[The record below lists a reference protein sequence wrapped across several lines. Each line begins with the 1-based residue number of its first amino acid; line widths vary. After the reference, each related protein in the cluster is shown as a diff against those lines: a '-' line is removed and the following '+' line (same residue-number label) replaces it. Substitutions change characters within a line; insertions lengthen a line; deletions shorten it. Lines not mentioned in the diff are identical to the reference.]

1 MMRSNSYNNKNG
13 SRYTGG
19 AGGAAE
25 DERDQ
30 LLTPGEHRS
39 GAGGSGSDLEIGNHV
54 KSQRESNKKDKHNR
68 RNSNG
73 LLGFS
78 RHSESR
84 QMAGKERTLCL
95 VATSL
100 FVVLT
105 VVLLIAARAIPNPF
119 DRSPY
124 LDPTDPNDPHQNP
137 GKGGKGGPHVVV
149 PIGGPQLPPP
159 TDLPRNDAYLIKAEK
174 GAVASED
181 VDCSKMGVDVLKEGG
196 NAVDAAVATCIC
208 IGVLNSFSSG
218 IGGGGFM
225 MIRVPEESQFT
236 VLEDAASQAWSV
248 NPNLLSLRN
257 DTTHSVLKAIDFRE
271 TSPAASHKDMYIPI
285 PGSSQ
290 VGGLAVGV
298 PGELRGLWTAYE
310 QFGSGRISWER
321 LLTPSVKLSQGWR
334 VSRELAR
341 RFRIFGA
348 FMEEKEE
355 WADVFRPRG
364 AMLVEGDWLR
374 RTNYSKTLEYIAQDG
389 IDSFYG
395 HGEDPWIAQAMVDA
409 IAKEGGVLSMD
420 DLQGYAVE
428 VYDPIKSTYHGNT
441 IYTTD
446 APSCGP
452 VMLGMLN
459 VLEHYN
465 FSSSDSKLSNKTRTA
480 LNQHRVIE
488 AMKYGFAART
498 EIGDI
503 HDSGE
508 DAKSRRERID
518 YFSSKSWA
526 EEVYR
531 NMTDDTTH
539 TASHYNPVFDVPV
552 DSGTTHM
559 SVIDKW
565 GGACSLTSTVNLIFG
580 SRVMDPVTG
589 IIMND
594 EQDDFSTPG
603 KINAFGLAPSPY
615 NYPQPGK
622 RPLSSTAA
630 TIVERPDGTLYTALG
645 GSGGSRIFGA
655 VAQVLLNLEWGMDV
669 SAAIEAPRLHDQL
682 YPALVTVE
690 TGFEQEFT
698 DVLRE
703 KNHNVTYFDINL
715 GVAEVQAV
723 LRSDDGA
730 IFAASDSR
738 KNGRAWG
745 Y

>member
-1 MMRSNSYNNKNG
+1 MMRSNSYNKNS

-19 AGGAAE
+19 AGGVGE
-25 DERDQ
+25 DEREQ
-30 LLTPGEHRS
+30 LLTTGEHHS
-39 GAGGSGSDLEIGNHV
+39 GDGGGSGSDLEIGNR
-54 KSQRESNKKDKHNR
+54 KTNNKGKHNR

-73 LLGFS
+73 LLGDRRPER
-78 RHSESR
+78 RHS
-84 QMAGKERTLCL
+84 AGKERTLCL

-100 FVVLT
+100 FAIVT
-105 VVLLIAARAIPNPF
+105 IVLLIATRAVPNPF
-119 DRSPY
+119 SKHSHEI
-124 LDPTDPNDPHQNP
+124 DPTGPNDPHQNP
-137 GKGGKGGPHVVV
+137 GKGGKGSPHVVV
-149 PIGGPQLPPP
+149 PINGPQLPPP
-159 TDLPRNDAYLIKAEK
+159 TDLPRNEAYLVKAEK

-181 VDCSKMGVDVLKEGG
+181 VDCSKMGIQVLKDGG
-196 NAVDAAVATCIC
+196 NAVDAAISTCIC

-225 MIRVPEESQFT
+225 IVRVPGENNFT
-236 VLEDAASQAWSV
+236 ITLDGVEDAWSTTSNV
-248 NPNLLSLRN
+248 ASLRQS
-257 DTTHSVLKAIDFRE
+257 TPKSVVKVVDFRE
-271 TSPAASHKDMYIPI
+271 TSPAASHRDMYIPI

-290 VGGLAVGV
+290 VGGLSVGV
-298 PGELRGLWTAYE
+298 PGELKGLWTAYE

-321 LLTPSVKLSQGWR
+321 LLQPSVELSQGWR

-348 FMEEKEE
+348 FMEEKPE
-355 WADVFRPRG
+355 WAEVFRPRG
-364 AMLVEGDWLR
+364 AMLVEGDWIR
-374 RTNYSKTLEYIAQDG
+374 RSNYSKTLAYIARHG
-389 IDSFYG
+389 IDAFYG
-395 HGEDPWIAQAMVDA
+395 HGPEPWIAQAMVDA
-409 IAKEGGVLSMD
+409 LEKEDGVLSME
-420 DLQGYAVE
+420 DLQGYDVQ
-428 VYDPIKSTYHGNT
+428 VYDPVNTTYHGN
-441 IYTTD
+441 IVYTTD

-459 VLEHYN
+459 ALEHYN
-465 FSSSDSKLSNKTRTA
+465 FSTSDSKPTNRSRTA
-480 LNQHRVIE
+480 LSQHQVIE

-503 HDSGE
+503 RVEKNAEHH
-508 DAKSRRERID
+508 RERID
-518 YFSSKSWA
+518 YFSSKSWGD
-526 EEVYR
+526 EVYA
-531 NMTDDTTH
+531 NITDDTTH
-539 TASHYNPVFDVPV
+539 PASFYKPVFDVPV

-559 SVIDKW
+559 SVVDKW

-603 KINAFGLAPSPY
+603 KVNAFGLAPSPY

-630 TIVERPDGTLYTALG
+630 TIVERPDGSLYTALG

-669 SAAIEAPRLHDQL
+669 SEAIEAPRLHDQL
-682 YPALVTVE
+682 YPAIVTVE
-690 TGFEQEFT
+690 T
-698 DVLRE
+698 
-703 KNHNVTYFDINL
+703 
-715 GVAEVQAV
+715 VQAV
-723 LRSDDGA
+723 LVDQEGS
-730 IFAASDSR
+730 IWAASDSR